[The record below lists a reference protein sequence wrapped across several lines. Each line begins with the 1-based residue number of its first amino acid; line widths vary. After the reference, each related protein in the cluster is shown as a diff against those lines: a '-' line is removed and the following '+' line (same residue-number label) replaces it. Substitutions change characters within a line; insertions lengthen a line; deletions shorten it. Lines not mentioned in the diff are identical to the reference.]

1 MNLLQKLTELM
12 ENHGDNVA
20 SLSRK
25 SGVPYTTIDGLYKK
39 GYGNAKL
46 PTIKAICDVYGVSLD
61 YMIKDEIEDPRFGL
75 EPLSLDD
82 TERQLLAAWRGADES
97 ARGIALEI
105 LKNHQNKRM

>member
-39 GYGNAKL
+39 GYAGARIQ
-46 PTIKAICDVYGVSLD
+46 TIEALARSYGVSLD

-75 EPLSLDD
+75 EPLSLED
-82 TERQLLAAWRGADES
+82 TERQLLAAWRGADDS

-105 LKNHQNKRM
+105 LKNHQVKGR